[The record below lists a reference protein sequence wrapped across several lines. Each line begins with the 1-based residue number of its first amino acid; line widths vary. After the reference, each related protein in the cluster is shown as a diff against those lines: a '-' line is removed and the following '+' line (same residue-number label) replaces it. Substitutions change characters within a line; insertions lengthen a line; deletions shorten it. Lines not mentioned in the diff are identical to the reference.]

1 MVLNTMYS
9 VVYCQQFGQV
19 INADIKNVNMNTV
32 NTSNIN
38 TIYNGITGQVLVHT
52 GNGLTNWSDSISID
66 KSLIEYIDL
75 LYQIM
80 GIDITYD
87 KWKNMSDGERL
98 QLIRDIK
105 LKKIIEE

>member
-1 MVLNTMYS
+1 MS
-9 VVYCQQFGQV
+9 
-19 INADIKNVNMNTV
+19 TV
-32 NTSNIN
+32 NTNNILGTTTN
-38 TIYNGITGQVLVHT
+38 GQVLVST
-52 GNGLTNWSDSISID
+52 GTSRTNLDSSLSID
-66 KSLIEYIDL
+66 SNLIEYIDL

-87 KWKNMSDGERL
+87 RWKNMSSGEKL

>member
-1 MVLNTMYS
+1 
-9 VVYCQQFGQV
+9 
-19 INADIKNVNMNTV
+19 MNTV

-38 TIYNGITGQVLVHT
+38 TIYNGITGQ
-52 GNGLTNWSDSISID
+52 GLTNWSDSISID
-66 KSLIEYIDL
+66 KNLIEYIDL

-80 GIDITYD
+80 CIDITYD
-87 KWKNMSDGERL
+87 KWKNMSSSEKL